1 MDLFFHFSPTPILIC
16 IAYILAV
23 CCRTVLSNLFVMRA
37 KLKIK
42 FVGCK
47 ISLPPPVPPAC
58 HHGETSRDVWHDWFH
73 CKMPLLVFPSWR
85 GGGKGVCCA
94 PPPLVDRPAEM
105 SCNGT
110 QLTMAWV
117 GGRNCSMKDRFL
129 YWMIPPL
136 HILCIVGRLA
146 ETVYMTS
153 FLSKFLC

>member
-94 PPPLVDRPAEM
+94 PPPPCGQACRDVLQWNSTHNGM
-105 SCNGT
+105 S
-110 QLTMAWV
+110 
-117 GGRNCSMKDRFL
+117 GREELFYEGQVPLLNDTPTA
-129 YWMIPPL
+129 YPL
-136 HILCIVGRLA
+136 HCGEASRDCLHD
-146 ETVYMTS
+146 
-153 FLSKFLC
+153 